1 MIAMYAE
8 EIKTFFKGEVLDDD
22 ETLAKYSRD
31 ASIFEVRPR
40 VVVCPR
46 DRDDLKALV
55 KWAAARKRAGE
66 DVSLTA
72 RSGGTDMSGGA
83 VNDSI
88 IVDFSK
94 HLNRFISLEAD
105 ADKRGG
111 SATVEPGMFYRDFEK
126 ETLKENL
133 LMPSYPAS
141 REICTVGGMVAN
153 NSGGE
158 DTLMYGKTEEYV
170 TGLKVVLEDGEEY
183 VVRPL
188 KKDELE
194 RKMAENSMEG
204 KLYSRLFKLIE
215 DNEKIIKEAKP
226 DVSKNSAGYY
236 LWNVWDGETF
246 DLPKLIV
253 GSQGTLGLV
262 TEITFRL
269 VKKHRHSRLL
279 VMFLRDQHNLAEM
292 INEVLKFK
300 PESFESYDDK
310 TLGLA
315 IRFFPEIMRRMKT
328 NVFSLAFQF
337 LPELFMLLRGGL
349 PKMVLLVELAGEDEN
364 AIEKRLY
371 ELKEH
376 LARFKVSVRV
386 LRSEKESEKYWTI
399 RRESF
404 SLLRKHVRGKHTAPF
419 IDDIIVKPEYLVEFL
434 PAVNAIL
441 EPHRDKMIYTIQGH
455 DGDGNFHIIP
465 LMDFKDP
472 DTRALILKVSEQIYD
487 LVVKYK
493 GSISAE
499 HNDGLI
505 RTPYLEKM
513 YGSKVVGLFAE
524 VKDIFDPLNLFNPRK
539 KVNPDLDFA
548 LAHIQRS

>member
-1 MIAMYAE
+1 
-8 EIKTFFKGEVLDDD
+8 
-22 ETLAKYSRD
+22 
-31 ASIFEVRPR
+31 
-40 VVVCPR
+40 
-46 DRDDLKALV
+46 
-55 KWAAARKRAGE
+55 
-66 DVSLTA
+66 
-72 RSGGTDMSGGA
+72 
-83 VNDSI
+83 
-88 IVDFSK
+88 
-94 HLNRFISLEAD
+94 
-105 ADKRGG
+105 
-111 SATVEPGMFYRDFEK
+111 
-126 ETLKENL
+126 
-133 LMPSYPAS
+133 
-141 REICTVGGMVAN
+141 
-153 NSGGE
+153 
-158 DTLMYGKTEEYV
+158 
-170 TGLKVVLEDGEEY
+170 
-183 VVRPL
+183 
-188 KKDELE
+188 
-194 RKMAENSMEG
+194 
-204 KLYSRLFKLIE
+204 
-215 DNEKIIKEAKP
+215 
-226 DVSKNSAGYY
+226 
-236 LWNVWDGETF
+236 
-246 DLPKLIV
+246 
-253 GSQGTLGLV
+253 
-262 TEITFRL
+262 
-269 VKKHRHSRLL
+269 
-279 VMFLRDQHNLAEM
+279 
-292 INEVLKFK
+292 
-300 PESFESYDDK
+300 
-310 TLGLA
+310 
-315 IRFFPEIMRRMKT
+315 
-328 NVFSLAFQF
+328 
-337 LPELFMLLRGGL
+337 
-349 PKMVLLVELAGEDEN
+349 MVLLVELAGEDEN